1 MHHASFTT
9 RKTILSEG
17 CLFYRAEERKAAL
30 KAAATG
36 MKETGKPEEVFKD
49 SKYAVSEDK
58 SPNVHTRQVGS
69 CCSFACACM
78 VMARLIYTKHLLL
91 LSSH

>member
-1 MHHASFTT
+1 M
-9 RKTILSEG
+9 
-17 CLFYRAEERKAAL
+17 

-58 SPNVHTRQVGS
+58 SPNVHTRQVGIR
-69 CCSFACACM
+69 CDFACTCM
-78 VMARLIYTKHLLL
+78 GAGTMMMVHRIAAQHMLWVLEMSWRKG
-91 LSSH
+91 

>member
-1 MHHASFTT
+1 M
-9 RKTILSEG
+9 
-17 CLFYRAEERKAAL
+17 

-58 SPNVHTRQVGS
+58 SPNVHTRQVG
-69 CCSFACACM
+69 
-78 VMARLIYTKHLLL
+78 I
-91 LSSH
+91 